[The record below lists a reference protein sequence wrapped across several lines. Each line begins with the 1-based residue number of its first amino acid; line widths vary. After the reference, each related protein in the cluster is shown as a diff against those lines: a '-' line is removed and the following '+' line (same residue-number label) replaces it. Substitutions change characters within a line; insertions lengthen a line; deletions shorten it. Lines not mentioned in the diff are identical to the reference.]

1 MQKTIQIQAQ
11 NRYNCRHKYKCRC
24 NHAGTNTD
32 TTTVIYN
39 EDTKTKTDG
48 YTHTKVHCTLVWKLE
63 AGVGFIPALP
73 TRSPIRR
80 VPTLPINAQIHLS
93 SHLNSTFFRLQIQ
106 SRSDQIVFMQPASQ
120 SKKSHA
126 ENILGSQFGIS
137 KCTELLSVFKFK
149 GAPIIL

>member
-73 TRSPIRR
+73 TRCPIRR
-80 VPTLPINAQIHLS
+80 VPTLPINAQIHLPS
-93 SHLNSTFFRLQIQ
+93 PTPTYPFSASNINLALIRLSLCNLQANPKST
-106 SRSDQIVFMQPASQ
+106 
-120 SKKSHA
+120 
-126 ENILGSQFGIS
+126 
-137 KCTELLSVFKFK
+137 
-149 GAPIIL
+149 